1 MQMREFSERIAREIG
16 LKVWAVENVL
26 RLIGEDCSVA
36 FIARY
41 RKEATDCM
49 NEVMISRVKKRSEE
63 LSLLEVRRKT
73 IIESID
79 KQGILTNE
87 LKSDIKKAETLSELE
102 DLYLPFKPKRK
113 TRAEIAKQKGLQ
125 PLADLILKEADCDID
140 KRAKELVALS
150 KQVGSVQ
157 EALEGARD
165 IVAANI
171 NENASIRSAMRE
183 YFKRHAT
190 ICATETKNSKN
201 KTAFHDDKTPF
212 QSDKTAFCKNE
223 TPSYKNEYALAAPS
237 HRILAYFREE
247 KAGNIR
253 LSIKPS
259 DDEKAEDFLVARCV
273 RRKKSG
279 SCSNQKELA
288 ARDCYKRLL
297 EPSLQTELRNELK
310 DKADKV
316 AVEVFAKN
324 LRQLLLSPPLG
335 EKRVL
340 AIDPGFR
347 TGCKCVCLDA
357 QGKLLYHNVIYLS
370 QSEKAKEQLS
380 VWVKQFDVQAIA
392 IGNGTASKETLKLV
406 KEANLDTKPII
417 SMVNEDGAS
426 VYSASDIA
434 IEELGDYDITV
445 RGAVSIGRRMQDPL
459 AELIKIDPKSIGVGQ
474 YQHDVNQALLEES
487 LNNQVIS
494 CVNSV
499 GVELNTA
506 SPKLL
511 SYVSGIGSSLAK
523 NIVEYRNTHG
533 AFRSRKELLQVKR
546 FGAKAFEQAAGFL
559 RVKASDNPLDTTAVH
574 PERYSLVEQMAKDA
588 HCTVKELIE
597 HKDARNN
604 VKIERYISKDC
615 GLPTLND
622 IMQELANPG
631 RESRTMF
638 SEQEYDNS
646 IDTIEQLYVN
656 QWLYGRVSN
665 ITAFGAFIDLGVHT
679 DGLLH
684 ISNISEDFVSDVNDV
699 LQIGQ
704 RIKVRVSE
712 VDYLKKR
719 ISLSMLP
726 ETNEKTKSIK
736 SKMKQ

>member
-1 MQMREFSERIAREIG
+1 MREFSERIAREIG

-63 LSLLEVRRKT
+63 LSLLESRRKT

-79 KQGILTNE
+79 KQGFLTNE

-140 KRAKELVALS
+140 KRAKEFVALS

-183 YFKRHAT
+183 YFKRYAT

-259 DDEKAEDFLVARCV
+259 DDEKAEDFLVTRCV

-316 AVEVFAKN
+316 AVEIFAKN

-380 VWVKQFDVQAIA
+380 IWVKQFDVQAIA

-631 RESRTMF
+631 RASRTMF

>member
-1 MQMREFSERIAREIG
+1 MKEFSERIAREIG

-63 LSLLEVRRKT
+63 LSLLEARRKT

-79 KQGILTNE
+79 KQGLLTNE

-183 YFKRHAT
+183 YFKRYAT
-190 ICATETKNSKN
+190 ICVTETKNSKN
-201 KTAFHDDKTPF
+201 KTAFHYDKTAF

-316 AVEVFAKN
+316 AVEIFAKN

-494 CVNSV
+494 CVNLV

>member
-1 MQMREFSERIAREIG
+1 MKEFSERIAREIG

-63 LSLLEVRRKT
+63 LSLLEARHKT

-79 KQGILTNE
+79 KQGLLTNE
-87 LKSDIKKAETLSELE
+87 LKSDINKAETLSELE

-183 YFKRHAT
+183 YFKRYAT

-622 IMQELANPG
+622 IMQELTNPG

>member
-1 MQMREFSERIAREIG
+1 MKEFSERIAREIG

-63 LSLLEVRRKT
+63 LSLLESRRKT

-79 KQGILTNE
+79 KQGLLTNE

-201 KTAFHDDKTPF
+201 KTAFHDDKTAF

-316 AVEVFAKN
+316 AVEIFAKN

>member
-1 MQMREFSERIAREIG
+1 MREFSERIAREIG

-63 LSLLEVRRKT
+63 LSLLEARRKT

-79 KQGILTNE
+79 KQGLLTNE

-113 TRAEIAKQKGLQ
+113 TKAEIAKQKGLQ

-183 YFKRHAT
+183 YFKRYAT

-316 AVEVFAKN
+316 AVEIFAKN

-597 HKDARNN
+597 HKDARNR

>member
-1 MQMREFSERIAREIG
+1 MREFSERIAREIG

-63 LSLLEVRRKT
+63 LSLLESRRKT

-79 KQGILTNE
+79 KQGLLTNE

-140 KRAKELVALS
+140 KRAKEFVALS

-183 YFKRHAT
+183 YFKRYAT

-316 AVEVFAKN
+316 AIEVFAKN

-380 VWVKQFDVQAIA
+380 VWVKQFDIQAIA

>member
-1 MQMREFSERIAREIG
+1 MREFSERIAREIG

-63 LSLLEVRRKT
+63 LSLLESRRKT

-79 KQGILTNE
+79 KQGLLTNE

-140 KRAKELVALS
+140 KRAKEFVALS

-183 YFKRHAT
+183 YFKRYAT

-316 AVEVFAKN
+316 AVEIFAKN

-380 VWVKQFDVQAIA
+380 IWVKQFDVQAIA

-631 RESRTMF
+631 RASRTMF

>member
-1 MQMREFSERIAREIG
+1 MREFSERIAREIG

-63 LSLLEVRRKT
+63 LSLLESRRKT

-79 KQGILTNE
+79 KQGLLTNE
-87 LKSDIKKAETLSELE
+87 LKSDINKAETLSELE

-183 YFKRHAT
+183 YFKRYAT
-190 ICATETKNSKN
+190 ICAIETKNSKN

-212 QSDKTAFCKNE
+212 QSDKTAFCTNE

-316 AVEVFAKN
+316 AIEIFAKN

>member
-1 MQMREFSERIAREIG
+1 MKEFSERIAREIG

-63 LSLLEVRRKT
+63 LSLLESRRKT

-79 KQGILTNE
+79 KQGLLTNE

-183 YFKRHAT
+183 YFKRYAT

-631 RESRTMF
+631 RASRTMF

>member
-1 MQMREFSERIAREIG
+1 MREFSERIAREIG

-63 LSLLEVRRKT
+63 LSLLESRRKT

-79 KQGILTNE
+79 KQGLLTNE

-183 YFKRHAT
+183 YFKRYAT

-559 RVKASDNPLDTTAVH
+559 RVKASDNPLDTPAVH

>member
-1 MQMREFSERIAREIG
+1 MREFSERIAREIG

-63 LSLLEVRRKT
+63 LSLLESRRKT

-79 KQGILTNE
+79 KQGLLTNE

-140 KRAKELVALS
+140 KRAKEFVALS

-183 YFKRHAT
+183 YFKRYAT

-316 AVEVFAKN
+316 AVEIFAKN

>member
-1 MQMREFSERIAREIG
+1 MREFSERIAREIG

-63 LSLLEVRRKT
+63 LSLLEARRKT

-79 KQGILTNE
+79 KQGLLTNE

-183 YFKRHAT
+183 YFKRYAT
-190 ICATETKNSKN
+190 ICATKTKNSKN

-223 TPSYKNEYALAAPS
+223 TTSYKNEYALAAPS

-316 AVEVFAKN
+316 AVEIFAKN

-597 HKDARNN
+597 HKDARNR

>member
-1 MQMREFSERIAREIG
+1 MKEFSERIAREIG
-16 LKVWAVENVL
+16 LKIWAVENVL

-63 LSLLEVRRKT
+63 LSLLEARRKT

-79 KQGILTNE
+79 KQGLLTNE

-140 KRAKELVALS
+140 KRAKEFVALS

-183 YFKRHAT
+183 YFKRYAT

-247 KAGNIR
+247 KAGNLR

>member
-1 MQMREFSERIAREIG
+1 MKEFSERIAREIG
-16 LKVWAVENVL
+16 LKIWAVENVL

-63 LSLLEVRRKT
+63 LSLLESRRKT

-79 KQGILTNE
+79 KQGLLTNE

-183 YFKRHAT
+183 YFKRYAT

-279 SCSNQKELA
+279 SCSNQKEIA

-316 AVEVFAKN
+316 AIEVFAKN

-604 VKIERYISKDC
+604 IKIERYISKDC

-736 SKMKQ
+736 LKMKQ

>member
-1 MQMREFSERIAREIG
+1 MKEFSERIAREIG

-63 LSLLEVRRKT
+63 LSLLESRRKT

-79 KQGILTNE
+79 KQGLLTNE
-87 LKSDIKKAETLSELE
+87 LKSDINKAETLSELE

-183 YFKRHAT
+183 YFKRYAT

-316 AVEVFAKN
+316 AIEIFAKN

-426 VYSASDIA
+426 VYSASDSA

-631 RESRTMF
+631 RASRTMF

>member
-1 MQMREFSERIAREIG
+1 MREFSKRIAREIG

-63 LSLLEVRRKT
+63 LSLLESRRKT

-79 KQGILTNE
+79 KQCLLTNE

-183 YFKRHAT
+183 YFKRYAT

-273 RRKKSG
+273 RRRKLG

>member
-1 MQMREFSERIAREIG
+1 MKEFSERIAREIG

-26 RLIGEDCSVA
+26 RLIDEDCSVA

-63 LSLLEVRRKT
+63 LSLLEARRKT

-79 KQGILTNE
+79 KQGLLTNE

-183 YFKRHAT
+183 YFKRYAT

-223 TPSYKNEYALAAPS
+223 TPSYKSEYALAAPS

-279 SCSNQKELA
+279 SCINQKELA

>member
-1 MQMREFSERIAREIG
+1 MREFSERIAREIG

-63 LSLLEVRRKT
+63 LSLLESRRKT

-79 KQGILTNE
+79 KQGLLTNE

-183 YFKRHAT
+183 YFKRYAT

-237 HRILAYFREE
+237 PRILAYFREE

-273 RRKKSG
+273 RRRKLG

>member
-1 MQMREFSERIAREIG
+1 MKEFSERIAREIG

-63 LSLLEVRRKT
+63 LSLLEARRKT

-79 KQGILTNE
+79 KQGLLTNE

-150 KQVGSVQ
+150 KQVGNVQ

-183 YFKRHAT
+183 YFKRYAT

-340 AIDPGFR
+340 AIDPGFS

>member
-1 MQMREFSERIAREIG
+1 MKEFSERIAREIG

-63 LSLLEVRRKT
+63 LSLLEARRKT

-79 KQGILTNE
+79 KQGLLTNE

-113 TRAEIAKQKGLQ
+113 ARAEIAKQKGLQ

-183 YFKRHAT
+183 YFKRYAT

>member
-1 MQMREFSERIAREIG
+1 MKEFSERIAREIG

-63 LSLLEVRRKT
+63 LSLLESRRKT

-79 KQGILTNE
+79 KQGLLTNE

-183 YFKRHAT
+183 YFKRYAT

-201 KTAFHDDKTPF
+201 KTAFHYDKTPF

-247 KAGNIR
+247 RAGNIR

>member
-1 MQMREFSERIAREIG
+1 MREFSERIAREIG

-63 LSLLEVRRKT
+63 LSLLESRRKT

-79 KQGILTNE
+79 KQGLLTNE

-140 KRAKELVALS
+140 KRAKEFVALS

-190 ICATETKNSKN
+190 ICATETNNSKN

-212 QSDKTAFCKNE
+212 QSNKTAFCKNE

-310 DKADKV
+310 EKADKV
-316 AVEVFAKN
+316 AVEIFAKN

-445 RGAVSIGRRMQDPL
+445 RGAVSIGRRMQDPM

-597 HKDARNN
+597 HKDARNR

-622 IMQELANPG
+622 IMQELANHG

-726 ETNEKTKSIK
+726 ETNEKIKSIK

>member
-1 MQMREFSERIAREIG
+1 MKEFSERIAREIG

-63 LSLLEVRRKT
+63 LSLLESRRKT

-79 KQGILTNE
+79 KQGLLTNE
-87 LKSDIKKAETLSELE
+87 LKSDINKAETLSELE

-183 YFKRHAT
+183 YFKRYAT

>member
-1 MQMREFSERIAREIG
+1 MREFSERIAREIG

-63 LSLLEVRRKT
+63 LSLLESRRKT

-79 KQGILTNE
+79 KQGFLTNE

-140 KRAKELVALS
+140 KRAKEFVALS

-316 AVEVFAKN
+316 AIEIFAKN

>member
-1 MQMREFSERIAREIG
+1 MREFSERIAREIG

-63 LSLLEVRRKT
+63 LSLLESRRKT

-79 KQGILTNE
+79 KQCLLTNE

-183 YFKRHAT
+183 YFKRYAT

-223 TPSYKNEYALAAPS
+223 TPSYKTEYALAAPS

-736 SKMKQ
+736 LKMKQ

>member
-1 MQMREFSERIAREIG
+1 MREFSERIAREIG

-63 LSLLEVRRKT
+63 LSLLESRRKT

-79 KQGILTNE
+79 KQGLLTNE

-140 KRAKELVALS
+140 KRAKEFVALS

-157 EALEGARD
+157 EASEGARD
-165 IVAANI
+165 IVAANS

-183 YFKRHAT
+183 YFKRYAT

-279 SCSNQKELA
+279 SCSNQKEIA

-316 AVEVFAKN
+316 AVEIFAKN

-597 HKDARNN
+597 HKDARNR

>member
-1 MQMREFSERIAREIG
+1 MKEFSERIAREIG

-63 LSLLEVRRKT
+63 LSLLEARRKT

-79 KQGILTNE
+79 KQGLLTNE

-183 YFKRHAT
+183 YFKRYAT

-316 AVEVFAKN
+316 AIEVFAKN
-324 LRQLLLSPPLG
+324 LRQLLLFPPLG

>member
-1 MQMREFSERIAREIG
+1 MREFSERIAREIG

-49 NEVMISRVKKRSEE
+49 NEVMISRVKKRCEE
-63 LSLLEVRRKT
+63 LSLLESRRKT

-79 KQGILTNE
+79 KQGLLTNE

-183 YFKRHAT
+183 YFKRYAT

>member
-1 MQMREFSERIAREIG
+1 MKEFSERIAREIG

-63 LSLLEVRRKT
+63 LSLLEARRKT

-79 KQGILTNE
+79 KQGLLTNE

-140 KRAKELVALS
+140 KRAKEFVALS

-183 YFKRHAT
+183 YFKRYAT

-279 SCSNQKELA
+279 SCSNQKEIA

-316 AVEVFAKN
+316 AVEIFAKN

>member
-1 MQMREFSERIAREIG
+1 MREFSERIAREIG

-49 NEVMISRVKKRSEE
+49 NEVMISRVKKRCEE
-63 LSLLEVRRKT
+63 LSLLESRRKT

-79 KQGILTNE
+79 KQGLLTNE

-183 YFKRHAT
+183 YFKRYAT

-223 TPSYKNEYALAAPS
+223 TPSYKNEYALAAPL
-237 HRILAYFREE
+237 HRILAYFRKE

>member
-1 MQMREFSERIAREIG
+1 MKEFSERIAREIG

-63 LSLLEVRRKT
+63 LSLLEARRKT

-79 KQGILTNE
+79 KQGLLTNE

-297 EPSLQTELRNELK
+297 EPSLQIELRNELK

-316 AVEVFAKN
+316 AVEIFAKN

-604 VKIERYISKDC
+604 IKIERYISKDC

>member
-1 MQMREFSERIAREIG
+1 MKEFSERIAREIG
-16 LKVWAVENVL
+16 LKIWAVENVL

-63 LSLLEVRRKT
+63 LSLLEARRKT

-79 KQGILTNE
+79 KQGLLTNE

-316 AVEVFAKN
+316 AIEVFAKN

-406 KEANLDTKPII
+406 KEAKLDTKPII

-604 VKIERYISKDC
+604 IKIERYISKDC

>member
-1 MQMREFSERIAREIG
+1 MKEFSERIAREIG

-63 LSLLEVRRKT
+63 LSLLEARRKT

-79 KQGILTNE
+79 KQGLLTNE

-183 YFKRHAT
+183 YFKRYAT

-316 AVEVFAKN
+316 AVEIFAKN

-406 KEANLDTKPII
+406 KEAKLDTKPII

-604 VKIERYISKDC
+604 IKIERYISKDC

>member
-1 MQMREFSERIAREIG
+1 MKEFSERIAREIG

-63 LSLLEVRRKT
+63 LSLLESRRKT

-79 KQGILTNE
+79 KQGLLTNE

-183 YFKRHAT
+183 YFKRYAT
-190 ICATETKNSKN
+190 ICATETKNCKN

>member
-1 MQMREFSERIAREIG
+1 MKEFSERIAREIG

-150 KQVGSVQ
+150 KQVSSVQ

-316 AVEVFAKN
+316 AVEIFAKN

-631 RESRTMF
+631 RASRTMF

>member
-1 MQMREFSERIAREIG
+1 MKEFSERIAREIG

-63 LSLLEVRRKT
+63 LSLLESRCKT

-79 KQGILTNE
+79 KQGLLTNE

-140 KRAKELVALS
+140 KRAKEFVALS

-183 YFKRHAT
+183 YFKRYAT

-247 KAGNIR
+247 KTGNIR

>member
-1 MQMREFSERIAREIG
+1 MKEFSERIAREIG

-63 LSLLEVRRKT
+63 LSLLESRRKT

-79 KQGILTNE
+79 KQGLLTNE

-140 KRAKELVALS
+140 KRAKEFVALS

-183 YFKRHAT
+183 YFKRYAT

-316 AVEVFAKN
+316 AVEIFAKN

-380 VWVKQFDVQAIA
+380 IWVKQFDVQAIA

-631 RESRTMF
+631 RASRTMF

>member
-1 MQMREFSERIAREIG
+1 MKEFSERIAREIG

-63 LSLLEVRRKT
+63 LSLLESRRKT

-79 KQGILTNE
+79 KQGLLTNE

-183 YFKRHAT
+183 YFKRYAT

-297 EPSLQTELRNELK
+297 EPSLQIELRNELK

-316 AVEVFAKN
+316 AVEIFAKN